1 MTIPNAKCF
10 GARLR
15 RTEPGLCPAFTPF
28 FPAELHP
35 AMKPG
40 RLEQLVA
47 FLGQLGLNPT
57 APGGPGVGSESLAP
71 VEEALSHSSAGL
83 AINHE
88 QLEFLGD
95 AVLRLAASVYL
106 EEHHNSLSVGRRSA
120 LRAQLVSDRWLADL
134 GEHCS
139 IESVLHLGA
148 MALGD
153 QAGQATVRA
162 ECTEALI
169 GAIYSAWGGSQG
181 GLDPVLRWLTPHWQR
196 SAAELEADPD
206 RHNWKSGLQE
216 WSQGQGL
223 GLPNYRCEERSQGH
237 ADPQRFWCEVTI
249 SGQPAQQGWGQSRR
263 SAEQDAA
270 RSALEAC
277 RSSEACR
284 S

>member
-1 MTIPNAKCF
+1 MKTS
-10 GARLR
+10 L
-15 RTEPGLCPAFTPF
+15 
-28 FPAELHP
+28 
-35 AMKPG
+35 KPG

-47 FLGQLGLNPT
+47 FLGQLGLDPT
-57 APGGPGVGSESLAP
+57 APGGPGVDAKSLAP

-106 EEHHNSLSVGRRSA
+106 EQHHKSLSVGRRSA

-134 GEHCS
+134 GEHCG
-139 IESVLHLGA
+139 IESVLHLGP

-169 GAIYSAWGGSQG
+169 GAIYSAWGGSHG
-181 GLDPVLRWLTPHWQR
+181 GLEPVLQWLNPHWQR

-223 GLPNYRCEERSQGH
+223 GLPSYRCEERSQGH

-249 SGQPAQQGWGQSRR
+249 SGHPAHQGWGQSRR
-263 SAEQDAA
+263 AAEQDAA
-270 RSALEAC
+270 RSALQAC
-277 RSSEACR
+277 RNSTVGA
-284 S
+284 

>member
-1 MTIPNAKCF
+1 
-10 GARLR
+10 
-15 RTEPGLCPAFTPF
+15 
-28 FPAELHP
+28 
-35 AMKPG
+35 MKPG

-47 FLGQLGLNPT
+47 FLGQLGLDPT
-57 APGGPGVGSESLAP
+57 APGGPGVGAGSLAP

-106 EEHHNSLSVGRRSA
+106 EEHHSSLSVGRRSA

-134 GEHCS
+134 GERCG
-139 IESVLHLGA
+139 IESIVHLGA
-148 MALGD
+148 MAQGD

-181 GLDPVLRWLTPHWQR
+181 GLVPVLQWLSPHWQQ
-196 SAAELEADPD
+196 SAAELVADPD

-249 SGQPAQQGWGQSRR
+249 PGQPAHQGWGPSRR
-263 SAEQDAA
+263 AAEQEAA
-270 RSALEAC
+270 RSALEAL
-277 RSSEACR
+277 RPARGS
-284 S
+284 